1 MLSRP
6 SIRSEPFPQFRPST
20 LSASPD
26 RHRQGALLADDDD
39 QPLPARHTRIEE
51 VPGQHH
57 VVLGRHRD
65 DDGGVFRALGFVD
78 RRGIGQHN
86 GVEFAEWVGHDA
98 SVELGGQRAFL
109 VIDADDHAEIAV
121 ENLAVVVIDRL
132 YDTIAD
138 SKGMA
143 EVFDRIR

>member
-1 MLSRP
+1 MLSPR
-6 SIRSEPFPQFRPST
+6 SIRSQPLPQFRPSA
-20 LSASPD
+20 LAASPD
-26 RHRQGALLADDDD
+26 RHRQGTLLADDDD
-39 QPLPARHTRIEE
+39 QPLSTRDARVEQ
-51 VPGQHH
+51 VAGKHH

-65 DDGGVFRALGFVD
+65 HDGGLFRALGFVD
-78 RRGIGQHN
+78 RRGIGQHER
-86 GVEFAEWVGHDA
+86 VQFAVRVGHDA
-98 SVELGGQRAFL
+98 PVELGGQRAFL